1 MKRTVE
7 QTSLLV
13 ATLLKR
19 SGKRRAR
26 ISEKTIRV
34 LSKRKTLRDS
44 FKKLLR
50 GELDDLGIHLVQLD
64 RGGFALIAISA
75 LEGAE
80 PITAKEYLAD
90 ELKSLKKGKRVD
102 ETFFEKLTEEI
113 ESDEG
118 EEGEE

>member
-1 MKRTVE
+1 MKRTME
-7 QTSLLV
+7 QTALLV

-44 FKKLLR
+44 FKELLR

-80 PITAKEYLAD
+80 PINAKEYLAD
-90 ELKSLKKGKRVD
+90 ELKTLKKGVHDDFFD
-102 ETFFEKLTEEI
+102 ELRKEI
-113 ESDEG
+113 EADEG